1 MNNPIQDKITQLS
14 LSGVTCAGC
23 VARIEK
29 ALNQAEGVAA
39 AQVNFASRTA
49 EVSGGNAT
57 QLIKAIQ
64 DAGYDAQVIQDA
76 EAAEVQQAKELRQL
90 LNTRAWYA
98 ALGVGLG
105 IGLMLFGMD
114 ITDPLVLRAVGWL
127 TLVMMLMTGEHFYK
141 SGFKALKSGHA
152 NMDTLIA
159 IGTSAAWLYSI
170 LVVYRPS
177 MFPEAARGVYFEAAV
192 MIIGLVNLGQVL
204 EMGARLKTH
213 ASLKNLLGLRPS
225 HACLVGTAGTVM
237 AAEVQVNILQVKVGD
252 WLRIKP
258 GERVPVDGRVTQ
270 GESYFDEAMLTGEPM
285 PVLKQLGDDL
295 VSGTIN
301 GQGSVIY
308 EATRVGSDTAL
319 ARIVEMVR
327 RAQNSKPSISRL
339 ADQVAAIFV
348 PVVLL
353 IAVITALVWYAFGP
367 QPVLSYS
374 FVSALSVLIIACPCA
389 LGLATPISI
398 MIGVGKAAQMGVLVR
413 NAEALQ
419 QASNIDWVVLD
430 KTGTITQGHPSVE
443 AFAIFNDADEVQ
455 SLAMAENIEQA
466 SEHPI
471 ALAIVTYCQQ
481 QLSLKGSAVFS
492 AATHV
497 EGFTAVQGMGVV
509 SGDLVMGNVSLM
521 QAHNIDIGIAEVW
534 LRAQEDAARSIVL
547 LAHKG
552 QLMVAFALEDALKT
566 DSVKAVQ
573 RLKAQGIKVMMLT
586 GDNQAA
592 AQRVAQLVAV
602 DDFAAQLM
610 PEDKLNK
617 IKQLQ
622 NQGQVVAMVGD
633 GLNDAPALSQADV
646 GIAMGQGT
654 DVAIDSADL
663 CLLNSSLH
671 GVADAIELSQST
683 LRNIKQNLW
692 GAFAYNTLGIPIAAG
707 VLFPLTGMLLSPM
720 LAALAMSLSSVTVVT
735 NANRLRWFKP
745 SPRH

>member
-76 EAAEVQQAKELRQL
+76 EAAEVQQAKDLRQL

-481 QLSLKGSAVFS
+481 QLALKGSAVFS

-521 QAHNIDIGIAEVW
+521 QAHKIDIGVAQVW
-534 LRAQEDAARSIVL
+534 LRAQEDVARSIVL

-671 GVADAIELSQST
+671 GVADAIELSHST

-707 VLFPLTGMLLSPM
+707 VLFPLTGMLLSPV

>member
-76 EAAEVQQAKELRQL
+76 EAAEVQQAKDLRQL

-552 QLMVAFALEDALKT
+552 QLIVAFALEDALKT

-707 VLFPLTGMLLSPM
+707 VLFPLTGMLLSPV

>member
-76 EAAEVQQAKELRQL
+76 EAAEVQQAKDLRQL

-552 QLMVAFALEDALKT
+552 QLIVAFALEDALKT

>member
-497 EGFTAVQGMGVV
+497 EGFIAVQGMGVV
-509 SGDLVMGNVSLM
+509 SDDIIMGNVSLM
-521 QAHNIDIGIAEVW
+521 QAHNIDIGVAKEW
-534 LRAQEDAARSIVL
+534 LNAQQQAARSVVL

-552 QLMVAFALEDALKT
+552 QLILAFALEDALKT
-566 DSVKAVQ
+566 DSIKAVQ

-671 GVADAIELSQST
+671 GVADAIELSHST

>member
-76 EAAEVQQAKELRQL
+76 EAAEVQQAKDLRQL

-521 QAHNIDIGIAEVW
+521 QAHNIDIGVAEVW

-552 QLMVAFALEDALKT
+552 QLIVAFALEDALKT

-745 SPRH
+745 SPRN

>member
-76 EAAEVQQAKELRQL
+76 EAAEVQQAKDLRQL

-521 QAHNIDIGIAEVW
+521 QAHNIDIGVAQVW

-707 VLFPLTGMLLSPM
+707 VLFPLTGMLLSPV

>member
-76 EAAEVQQAKELRQL
+76 EAAEVQQAKDLRQL

-521 QAHNIDIGIAEVW
+521 QAHNIDIGVAEVW

-552 QLMVAFALEDALKT
+552 QLIVAFALEDALKT

>member
-521 QAHNIDIGIAEVW
+521 QAHNIDIGVAQVW

-552 QLMVAFALEDALKT
+552 QLIVAFALEDALKT

-573 RLKAQGIKVMMLT
+573 RLKAQGIKVLMLT

>member
-1 MNNPIQDKITQLS
+1 MTKITQDKITQLS
-14 LSGVTCAGC
+14 LTGVTCAGC

-29 ALNQAEGVAA
+29 ALSQTDGVVA

-49 EVSGGNAT
+49 EVSGGNAM
-57 QLIKAIQ
+57 QIIKAIQ
-64 DAGYDAQVIQDA
+64 DAGYDAQVIQDSAAA
-76 EAAEVQQAKELRQL
+76 EAQQAKDLRQL
-90 LNTRAWYA
+90 LKTRSWYA

-114 ITDPLVLRAVGWL
+114 IEDPLVLRTLAWL
-127 TLVMMLMTGEHFYK
+127 TLAIMLMTGEHFYK

-152 NMDTLIA
+152 NMDTLIV

-170 LVVYRPS
+170 LVVYLPS

-213 ASLKNLLGLRPS
+213 SSLKHLLGLRPDS
-225 HACLVGTAGTVM
+225 ACWVGTAGQTMV
-237 AAEVQVNILQVKVGD
+237 AEVEVNITQVKVGD
-252 WLRIKP
+252 LLRIKP
-258 GERVPVDGRVTQ
+258 GERVPVDGKVTE

-285 PVLKQLGDDL
+285 PVLKQLGDEL

-301 GQGSVIY
+301 GQGSVIF
-308 EATRVGSDTAL
+308 EATRVGKDTAL

-327 RAQNSKPSISRL
+327 RAQNSKPSISQL
-339 ADQVAAIFV
+339 ADKVAAIFV
-348 PVVLL
+348 PVVLV
-353 IAVITALVWYAFGP
+353 IAVVTGLVWYFLGP
-367 QPVLSYS
+367 QPVLTYS
-374 FVSALSVLIIACPCA
+374 FVSAVSVLIIACPCA
-389 LGLATPISI
+389 LGLATPISV

-419 QASNIDWVVLD
+419 QASHIDWVVLD

-443 AFAIFNDADEVQ
+443 AFATFNGADEVQ
-455 SLAMAENIEQA
+455 SLALAENIEQA

-471 ALAIVTYCQQ
+471 ARAIVAHCQQ
-481 QLSLKGSAVFS
+481 QLPAESLNLSVNLSAE
-492 AATHV
+492 H
-497 EGFTAVQGMGVV
+497 FTSVQGMGVV

-521 QAHNIDIGIAEVW
+521 QAHKIDIGVAEVW

-552 QLMVAFALEDALKT
+552 QLIVAFALEDALKT

-592 AQRVAQLVAV
+592 AQRVAHLVAV

-622 NQGQVVAMVGD
+622 TQGQVVAMVGD
-633 GLNDAPALSQADV
+633 GINDAPALSQADV

-654 DVAIDSADL
+654 DVAIESADL

-671 GVADAIELSQST
+671 GVADAIELSYST
-683 LRNIKQNLW
+683 MRNIKQNLW
-692 GAFAYNTLGIPIAAG
+692 GAFTYNTLGIPIAAG
-707 VLFPLTGMLLSPM
+707 VLFPFTGMLLSPM
-720 LAALAMSLSSVTVVT
+720 LAALAMSLSSVTVVA
-735 NANRLRWFKP
+735 NANRLRWFKT
-745 SPRH
+745 SARD

>member
-497 EGFTAVQGMGVV
+497 EGFIAVQGMGVV
-509 SGDLVMGNVSLM
+509 SDDIIMGNVSLM
-521 QAHNIDIGIAEVW
+521 QAHNIDIGVAKEW
-534 LRAQEDAARSIVL
+534 LNAQQQAARSVVL

-552 QLMVAFALEDALKT
+552 QLILAFALEDALKT
-566 DSVKAVQ
+566 DSIKAVQ

>member
-1 MNNPIQDKITQLS
+1 
-14 LSGVTCAGC
+14 

>member
-521 QAHNIDIGIAEVW
+521 QAHNIDIGVAQVW

-552 QLMVAFALEDALKT
+552 QLIVAFALEDALKT

-573 RLKAQGIKVMMLT
+573 RLKAQGIKVLMLT

-745 SPRH
+745 SPRN

>member
-49 EVSGGNAT
+49 EVSGGDAA

-521 QAHNIDIGIAEVW
+521 QAHNIDIGVAKEW
-534 LRAQEDAARSIVL
+534 LNAQQQAARSVVL

-552 QLMVAFALEDALKT
+552 QLILAFALEDALKT
-566 DSVKAVQ
+566 DSIKAVQ

-671 GVADAIELSQST
+671 GVADAIELSHST

-720 LAALAMSLSSVTVVT
+720 LAAVAMSLSSVTVVT

-745 SPRH
+745 SARN

>member
-521 QAHNIDIGIAEVW
+521 QAHNIDIGVAQVW

-552 QLMVAFALEDALKT
+552 QLIVAFALEDALKT

-573 RLKAQGIKVMMLT
+573 RLKAQGIKVLMLT

-707 VLFPLTGMLLSPM
+707 ILFPLTGMLLSPM

-745 SPRH
+745 SPRN

>member
-521 QAHNIDIGIAEVW
+521 QAHNIDIGVAQVW

-552 QLMVAFALEDALKT
+552 QLIVAFALEDALKT

-586 GDNQAA
+586 GDNLAA